1 MGPEPH
7 HHPAT
12 NPPVKDGELCWGGG
26 GVDGMDRQMDAHHE
40 VALGTHPSLGGGCDS
55 VSHLN

>member
-12 NPPVKDGELCWGGG
+12 NPPVKDGELCWGG